1 MHNKEVLYSMAIYIS
16 AYITYVLML
25 YIGTGSQRKTMTQNI
40 FQINEPFAYRLA
52 FCSFTKEGKKS

>member
-25 YIGTGSQRKTMTQNI
+25 YMYNQRKTMTQNI